1 MPIPAVDAAVNPVP
15 ADAATPGA
23 DVSAPDPI
31 PLDGGSG
38 PDVAPATPG
47 TPPPLGMRA
56 NLEDPVTT
64 RWVGTR
70 RTITREEGRKV
81 FTCGWQKP

>member
-1 MPIPAVDAAVNPVP
+1 MTIPAVDAAVNPVP

-56 NLEDPVTT
+56 NLEDTVTT

-70 RTITREEGRKV
+70 ARGLYSRRDLGPAAMEQRA
-81 FTCGWQKP
+81 